1 MLFGDQP
8 DTPPWYT
15 NRLLLRF
22 LALPVGIVGALLWP
36 SIKQLWDQQADCAQL
51 FSQGEVEELVGHEVE
66 WPFVHHFNSK
76 YFETCEADFG
86 VPRAFSV
93 DLSAGRGTTKASYGF
108 SGHLQN
114 LDAVD
119 ADVAVEPAPDID
131 PRAWIAIAD
140 RGGGH
145 ETITVLIERPLDGSI
160 EISQDAEGKITP
172 ELRRRFIDAVKAHL
186 PEAEE
191 FFEK

>member
-8 DTPPWYT
+8 ESPPWYT
-15 NRLLLRF
+15 NRLLLRL
-22 LALPVGIVGALLWP
+22 LALPVGVLGAILWP
-36 SIKQLWDQQADCAQL
+36 SVKQLWYLQTECAQL
-51 FSQGEVEELVGHEVE
+51 FSQSEIEALVGHEVE
-66 WPFVHHFNSK
+66 RPFVHHFDSD
-76 YFETCEADFG
+76 YFEVCEADFG

-119 ADVAVEPAPDID
+119 PNVVVEPAPEVD
-131 PRAWIAIAD
+131 PRAWVAIAD
-140 RGGGH
+140 RGGGY

-160 EISQDAEGKITP
+160 EISHDAPGKVTP
-172 ELRRRFIDAVKAHL
+172 EVRRRFLDAVIQHL
-186 PEAEE
+186 PKADA
-191 FFEK
+191 FFEG